1 MLLGGEPP
9 NSGRLSL
16 TFWGPF
22 LPSGLPSATLIGES
36 MPGLLSLV
44 VLCLVDVPGIPAFL
58 WGTSGGVW
66 SESGRVWR
74 WEELGGVESGE
85 AVFEVYCMKEEY
97 MLFLN
102 ENLYLY
108 KEPTGLC
115 DPSQELY
122 AHLLNCL
129 CPVQIAGWKFSHF
142 FCSFPA

>member
-1 MLLGGEPP
+1 
-9 NSGRLSL
+9 
-16 TFWGPF
+16 
-22 LPSGLPSATLIGES
+22 

-58 WGTSGGVW
+58 WGTSGGVG
-66 SESGRVWR
+66 SEPGRVWR

-85 AVFEVYCMKEEY
+85 AVFGVYCMKEEY

-115 DPSQELY
+115 DPSQELC
-122 AHLLNCL
+122 AHRLNCL
-129 CPVQIAGWKFSHF
+129 CPAQIAGWKFSHF